1 MVRTPVPQQ
10 GACMALIR
18 GGELRFHML
27 CNTAKKIKKKIS
39 LVNIHCTGKG
49 PKREAVSL
57 FQMRNDVTLCEDT
70 VDTEVERDS
79 RHMKGKDPG
88 HLLADSGIKERRLL
102 GVRLAGYS
110 RS

>member
-1 MVRTPVPQQ
+1 MIRYAFKTYEPWHFPGGPVVRTPVPQQ

-57 FQMRNDVTLCEDT
+57 FQLRNDVTLCEDT

-79 RHMKGKDPG
+79 RHVKGKDP
-88 HLLADSGIKERRLL
+88 
-102 GVRLAGYS
+102 
-110 RS
+110 